1 MTTSALS
8 ICGFALIAWSGVA
21 SARPSNPVLS
31 PGSDFVQ
38 TFCGKVESYQPGS
51 NHYFVCLDSGQ
62 RLVAQGATG
71 QQLIDELCIELSD
84 LFYDES
90 SVSRCYR
97 DGNALLGE

>member
-1 MTTSALS
+1 MA
-8 ICGFALIAWSGVA
+8 A
-21 SARPSNPVLS
+21 ARPSNPVLS

-38 TFCGKVESYQPGS
+38 SFCSKVESYQQGS
-51 NHYFVCLDSGQ
+51 NHYFLCLESGQ
-62 RLVAQGATG
+62 RLIAQGVTG
-71 QQLIDELCIELSD
+71 QQLIDELCSELAD